1 MGRVCGWMR
10 VAGKGVLRVWL
21 EGVPGVWL
29 QLEFDW
35 GGGWI
40 VVVVCG
46 WFGVGGGWLE
56 SLRNTHRSSRGN
68 HDGLIAESR

>member
-1 MGRVCGWMR
+1 MR

-29 QLEFDW
+29 QLECDW
-35 GGGWI
+35 EG
-40 VVVVCG
+40 VCG

-56 SLRNTHRSSRGN
+56 WLRNTHRSSRGN
-68 HDGLIAESR
+68 HDGLIAESRW